1 MDMNLLKG
9 MRGFFALVA
18 VIGTM
23 AAVLPASADI
33 IILNVDREI
42 QVKGVASAG
51 AENDSFDVVQTG
63 PASGLFNAFLD
74 DSASA
79 GSAVGTAAPEGP
91 AAWVDAS
98 ASQSSSIGAADFLA
112 IGSVSAVAGTIP
124 DPNFIYSANSWDH
137 SEFEVIFQLTTPYMM
152 DFSGFH
158 DYSESGAANP
168 SGGIRLQGPGGFDL
182 FFGNQT
188 FDVHQLL
195 LPGDYTLMGRA
206 GVDCSAP
213 SGQGG
218 GQSTIMEEYGLS
230 LCLAGAEV
238 PEPSTIVLLGL
249 GAVTLLYRKVKGLA

>member
-1 MDMNLLKG
+1 MNLLKG
-9 MRGFFALVA
+9 MRSFFSLVT

-42 QVKGVASAG
+42 QVRGVASAG

-63 PASGLFNAFLD
+63 PASGSFNALLV

-79 GSAVGTAAPEGP
+79 GSAVGTAPPEGP
-91 AAWVDAS
+91 AAWVEAS
-98 ASQSSSIGAADFLA
+98 AFQLSNIGAADFQA

-168 SGGIRLQGPGGFDL
+168 SGGVRLQGPGVDL
-182 FFGNQT
+182 WYGNQT
-188 FDVHQLL
+188 FDVSQLL
-195 LPGDYTLMGRA
+195 LPGDYTLTGRA
-206 GVDCSAP
+206 GVVCSQP

-218 GQSTIMEEYGLS
+218 GESSIVEEYGLS
-230 LCLAGAEV
+230 LFLTGTQV

-249 GAVTLLYRKVKGLA
+249 GAVTLLYRKVKGSA